1 MSGQVGQSAR
11 FSSGVCRHSMR
22 LMSSDVVQM
31 TVVGS
36 DEVRVPWDA
45 LCPILQEKL
54 KLAGIRPRA

>member
-1 MSGQVGQSAR
+1 
-11 FSSGVCRHSMR
+11 MR